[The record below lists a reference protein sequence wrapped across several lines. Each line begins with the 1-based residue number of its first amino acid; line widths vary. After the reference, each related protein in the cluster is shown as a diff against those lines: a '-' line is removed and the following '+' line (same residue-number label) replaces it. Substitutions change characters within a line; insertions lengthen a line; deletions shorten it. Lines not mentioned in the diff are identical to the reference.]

1 MITGIRAEILL
12 LKPRKGRGS
21 KNVRKMMDTM
31 KEKYSSHCPEG
42 AAGRAFPFFKIGNW

>member
-12 LKPRKGRGS
+12 LKPRKGCGS
-21 KNVRKMMDTM
+21 KNVKNDGYYER
-31 KEKYSSHCPEG
+31 KYSSHCPEG